1 MYLIDGYN
9 LLYQSDFVHRE
20 DLIDRVARFCR
31 REHKVAHIIFDGYA
45 PADLS
50 SSVLRVTFAGDADAE
65 IVKTIRET
73 DNPNKWKLVS
83 DDKELIFAAQ
93 KRGVEVWSVERF
105 LYLLASEAATY
116 PLEKDVNAGLSDDE
130 AEEALLEFNNF
141 QT

>member
-9 LLYQSDFVHRE
+9 LLYQSDFVHRD
-20 DLIDRVARFCR
+20 DLIDQLARFCR
-31 REHKVAHIIFDGYA
+31 REHKSAHIVFDGYS
-45 PADLS
+45 PTDLS

-65 IVKTIRET
+65 IIKIIRET
-73 DNPNKWKLVS
+73 ANPNEWKLVS

-105 LYLLASEAATY
+105 LYLLAGEAATY

>member
-9 LLYQSDFVHRE
+9 LLYQSDCDYRE
-20 DLIDRVARFCR
+20 DLIDRIARFCR
-31 REHKVAHIIFDGYA
+31 REHRSAHIVFDGYS
-45 PADLS
+45 PEDLS
-50 SSVLRVTFAGDADAE
+50 SSALRVTFAGDADAA
-65 IVKTIRET
+65 IAKIINET
-73 DNPNKWKLVS
+73 ANPNEWKLVS
-83 DDKELIFAAQ
+83 DDKELIFVAQ

-116 PLEKDVNAGLSDDE
+116 PLEKDINAGLSDDE